1 MDSVGPLLQ
10 EAPTGAGTFISRERG
25 ALSKTTAEAPPPH
38 IIQPWSISGLVL
50 DKNAVLE
57 GARKSSH
64 WDCYSGAATGDLVSR
79 ALQAA
84 GSGESSPP
92 KAGEIVKCYLAEWSH
107 CLCVPSLQCQASVL
121 QLMGARA

>member
-10 EAPTGAGTFISRERG
+10 EVPTGAGTFISREGG
-25 ALSKTTAEAPPPH
+25 ALSKTTAEAPLHH

-50 DKNAVLE
+50 GKNDVLE
-57 GARKSSH
+57 GAWKSSQ
-64 WDCYSGAATGDLVSR
+64 WDCYPGAANGDLVSR

-84 GSGESSPP
+84 GSGQSNPA
-92 KAGEIVKCYLAEWSH
+92 KAGEIVKCYLAEWSP